1 VAVDPGLPDRLAGSV
16 QGDGA
21 FAHLEALQAI
31 ADREGGNRATGTR
44 GYDASVDYV
53 ADTLRRAGF
62 VVQTPTFTASAESDD
77 ESSAGGG
84 TTRNVVAETASGRAS
99 EVVLAGAHLDSVPQ
113 GPGIDDDG
121 SGVAALLETALRLGS
136 NPPVTNKVRFVFFGA
151 EEEGLLGSQNYVET
165 LSSEQ
170 RRDIALMLNSDM
182 IAGSN
187 AGYFVYDGDN
197 SDGRGEA
204 AESGA
209 ATIETLLADR
219 LGTLGAAP
227 GRVPFNEDSDYD
239 PFVKAGIPTGGL
251 FSGDAGIK
259 TPQEAA
265 AWGGRA
271 GVAYDPCYH
280 QACDTLTNID
290 RVALDRMTTALAFG
304 IGAFATDLR
313 GLPPRDERESR

>member
-1 VAVDPGLPDRLAGSV
+1 
-16 QGDGA
+16 
-21 FAHLEALQAI
+21 
-31 ADREGGNRATGTR
+31 
-44 GYDASVDYV
+44 
-53 ADTLRRAGF
+53 
-62 VVQTPTFTASAESDD
+62 
-77 ESSAGGG
+77 
-84 TTRNVVAETASGRAS
+84 
-99 EVVLAGAHLDSVPQ
+99 VLAGAHLDSVPE

-151 EEEGLLGSQNYVET
+151 EEEGLLGSQDYVET

-170 RRDIALMLNSDM
+170 RSDIALMLNSDM

-197 SDGRGEA
+197 SDGRGDA

-209 ATIETLLADR
+209 AAIETLLADR
-219 LGTLGAAP
+219 LRTLGVAP
-227 GRVPFNEDSDYD
+227 GRVPFNQDSDYD
-239 PFVKAGIPTGGL
+239 PFLEAGIPTGGL

-265 AWGGRA
+265 AWGGQA

-280 QACDTLTNID
+280 RACDTLTNID
-290 RVALDRMTTALAFG
+290 RLALDRMTTALAFG

-313 GLPPRDERESR
+313 GVPPRDERGSS